1 MLISTVFFAQG
12 LSSIQEIASV
22 QSKSPEPNFQNL
34 YPKPISLAEQTG
46 RESPSTTPSTAKSSR
61 RDSLSERVIVPSQIQ
76 QIIHPPITNLPVKNA
91 SAVLNE
97 PDISSARNR

>member
-1 MLISTVFFAQG
+1 MQG

-34 YPKPISLAEQTG
+34 YPKPMSLAEQTG

-76 QIIHPPITNLPVKNA
+76 QMIHPPHPPITNLPVKNA

-97 PDISSARNR
+97 PDAVVRNR

>member
-1 MLISTVFFAQG
+1 M
-12 LSSIQEIASV
+12 
-22 QSKSPEPNFQNL
+22 QSKSPEPNFQNI
-34 YPKPISLAEQTG
+34 YPKPVSLSEQTG

-76 QIIHPPITNLPVKNA
+76 QMIHPPITNLPVKST

-97 PDISSARNR
+97 PDMTSVRNR